1 MIELITLPR
10 IRGCGYKITG
20 GDRLRPECR
29 LIPALRLCEFDSH
42 HLHKLR
48 RKMYTRSKK
57 FRESKTRAKCKY
69 CDSTKVHWAD
79 TEYGWL
85 LFDKNGKRHNCK
97 GK

>member
-10 IRGCGYKITG
+10 MRGCGYKITG
-20 GDRLRPECR
+20 D
-29 LIPALRLCEFDSH
+29 
-42 HLHKLR
+42 
-48 RKMYTRSKK
+48 KMYTRSKK

-85 LFDKNGKRHNCK
+85 LFDKNGKRHKCI